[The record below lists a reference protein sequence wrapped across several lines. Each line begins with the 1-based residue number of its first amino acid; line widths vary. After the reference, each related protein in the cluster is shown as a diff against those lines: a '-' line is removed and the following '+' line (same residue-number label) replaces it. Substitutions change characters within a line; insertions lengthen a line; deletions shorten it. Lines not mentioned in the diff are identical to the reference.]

1 MALLSNG
8 LETIELGS
16 TAWRDVIN
24 NNIYQLYTKDE
35 IKNPDFD
42 HTYQTNSQGPVL
54 TDRTTGTKYRLFVNN
69 GVLDIETV

>member
-24 NNIYQLYTKDE
+24 NNIYQVYTKDE
-35 IKNPDFD
+35 IKNPDYDLQF
-42 HTYQTNSQGPVL
+42 TSGTQGPVL
-54 TDRTTGTKYRLFVNN
+54 KDRTTGTRYRLFVDN
-69 GVLDIETV
+69 GVLDIETA

>member
-1 MALLSNG
+1 MALLPNG

-24 NNIYQLYTKDE
+24 NNIYQVFTKDE
-35 IKNPDFD
+35 IKNPDYDLQFVAD
-42 HTYQTNSQGPVL
+42 NQGPVL
-54 TDRTTGTKYRLFVNN
+54 KDRTTGTRYRLFVDN